1 MQRYDDGAGR
11 GRINIS
17 SAFAPLL
24 RNLNIREASDPTALI
39 LDNVPIGQKS
49 RTERGKPPDRVVAE
63 EGAVETDCHYGHW
76 PFTEFTNRKVRMSRN
91 TEENVHIVGLPSL
104 FVTRHSRISSQIAK
118 IRADFLH
125 KTGLSCINLS
135 KVLTFSGSPAGK
147 SLRKTRNFQGL
158 EIFFRGPD
166 GKVPR
171 RNFFAAA
178 RRPFFLPVGAF
189 SRAGLAC
196 HFVGGIPVQAFPP
209 SELPRREFPAPRQK
223 DNETA
228 FPHDTLIPANR
239 AWLRFFRAVPALAPN
254 TRVSENENEQIV
266 SARPKVTFCHRQEYP
281 SLPVVHAPCITT
293 LSEQHYSFQYKQ
305 MP

>member
-39 LDNVPIGQKS
+39 LDNVPIGQKA

-166 GKVPR
+166 GKVPAQKLFCSGAEAVFSSSWSVLPCGSRVSLCR
-171 RNFFAAA
+171 RNPRPGFPAIGASAPGVPRAPSERQRNGLSPRHFDSRKPCVAALFP
-178 RRPFFLPVGAF
+178 RRP
-189 SRAGLAC
+189 GL
-196 HFVGGIPVQAFPP
+196 G
-209 SELPRREFPAPRQK
+209 SEYASLRERK
-223 DNETA
+223 
-228 FPHDTLIPANR
+228 
-239 AWLRFFRAVPALAPN
+239 
-254 TRVSENENEQIV
+254 
-266 SARPKVTFCHRQEYP
+266 
-281 SLPVVHAPCITT
+281 
-293 LSEQHYSFQYKQ
+293 
-305 MP
+305 